1 MKKDLGYADLNIPSE
16 PASTLKKRVVRALE
30 LGYQC
35 VAVNTTVLQENLQSR
50 KNKKKGTKDD
60 LPDFPDPQEISLSES
75 DYPELASKGMKPT
88 ILSRLTIVIT
98 SNDFLIHYNKSENV
112 QKYDLLAIIVK
123 SGTAL
128 QALLKSSFRF
138 DILSYDPS
146 IEVERFRF
154 NRKIYR
160 ELLDKHVA
168 FELVYGPMI
177 EDREFR
183 GKIMALGYAYN
194 VAGKS
199 RGMILSSSAKR
210 AIELRPPIDVANM
223 CTILNMT
230 EAQGK
235 EAVSKK
241 CSEVYKAALGRK
253 MGVFRVR
260 VEKISAKPDDS
271 SEDSDDME
279 AE

>member
-1 MKKDLGYADLNIPSE
+1 MKNDFGYADLNIPSE
-16 PASTLKKRVVRALE
+16 PSSTLKKRVKRALE

-35 VAVNTTVLQENLQSR
+35 VALNTTVLQENLQSR
-50 KNKKKGTKDD
+50 KSKKKGGKDD
-60 LPDFPDPQEISLSES
+60 IPDFPDPQEISLSES
-75 DYPELASKGMKPT
+75 DYPELAGKGIKPT
-88 ILSRLTIVIT
+88 ILTRLTIVVT

-112 QKYDLLAIIVK
+112 QKYDMLAVIVK
-123 SGTAL
+123 SGSAL
-128 QALLKSSFRF
+128 QALLKSTFRF
-138 DILSYDPS
+138 DILSFDPS
-146 IEVERFRF
+146 VEVEKFRF

-177 EDREFR
+177 EDRENR
-183 GKIMALGYAYN
+183 GKLMGLGYAYN

-199 RGMILSSSAKR
+199 RGIFLSSFAKR
-210 AIELRPPIDVANM
+210 SIELRPPIDVANM
-223 CTILNMT
+223 CTVLNMT

-260 VEKISAKPDDS
+260 VEKISDKPDS
-271 SEDSDDME
+271 SEDSDMD
-279 AE
+279 AD